1 MSIGDTMKKFIKT
14 ILITVL
20 AVCCVFSAFACNSN
34 GGSKKDP
41 GLYYK
46 VKSGEEFYTVNGYVK
61 EDGVSVLDLG
71 TYNKDGVV
79 IGRIA
84 SGAFSGNDSIKEL
97 IIPETV
103 TEIAQGAFKNMK
115 KLEKIT
121 VPFIGKNAKSDAFF
135 KETESGHDKSVDVE
149 RTFAY
154 FFGTEAYDGGAK
166 MVSDFGDGS
175 STTYYV
181 SPYLK
186 EVTIT
191 CADQDREAYSIPMYA
206 FKDVT
211 VIDTVN
217 LVGNIKA
224 IGSNAFNG
232 CHALSK
238 INLPKSVENIYSY
251 AFAKTVNLDQ
261 GISIE
266 NGSALKKI
274 DKNAFEGSKLSSL
287 VLPSSVTE
295 IGAMAFKDSNITEIT
310 LSEDL
315 TLIGAY
321 AFYNCQNLS
330 VVNESSVSGIVKLM
344 NNAFEAC
351 KNLDA
356 DTLTK
361 IDTTG
366 SSNVFY
372 GTK

>member
-1 MSIGDTMKKFIKT
+1 MKKFIKT

-20 AVCCVFSAFACNSN
+20 AVACVFSAFACDSN

-46 VKSGEEFYTVNGYVK
+46 VKNGEEFYTVNGYVK
-61 EDGVSVLDLG
+61 EEGVSVLDLG
-71 TYNKDGVV
+71 KYNKNGVV

-121 VPFIGKNAKSDAFF
+121 VPFIGKNADADAFY
-135 KETESGHDKSVDVE
+135 KETESGHDKSVDLE

-154 FFGTEAYDGGAK
+154 FFGTEAYDGGAQI
-166 MVSDFGDGS
+166 VSDFGDGTA
-175 STTYYV
+175 TTYYV
-181 SPYLK
+181 SPYLE

-191 CADQDREAYSIPMYA
+191 CNLEDREAYNVPMYA

-211 VIDTVN
+211 IIETVN
-217 LVGNIKA
+217 LEGNIKA

-238 INLPKSVENIYSY
+238 INIPASVENIYSY
-251 AFAKTVNLDQ
+251 AFAKTVNLNE
-261 GISIE
+261 GFSIE
-266 NGSALKKI
+266 NGSVLKKI
-274 DKNAFEGSKLSSL
+274 YKNAFEGSKLSSL
-287 VLPSSVTE
+287 ELPATVTE
-295 IGAMAFKDSNITEIT
+295 IADMAFKDSNIKQIT
-310 LSEDL
+310 LSRDL
-315 TLIGAY
+315 TVIGAY
-321 AFYNCQNLS
+321 AFYNCQNLL
-330 VVNESSVSGIVKLM
+330 VVNESKVLGIVKLM

-351 KNLDA
+351 KNFDA
-356 DTLTK
+356 DTINK

>member
-1 MSIGDTMKKFIKT
+1 MKKFIKT

-20 AVCCVFSAFACNSN
+20 AVACVFSAFACDSN

-46 VKSGEEFYTVNGYVK
+46 VKSGEDFYTVNGYVK
-61 EDGVSVLDLG
+61 EEGVSVLDLG
-71 TYNKDGVV
+71 KYNKNDVV

-121 VPFIGKNAKSDAFF
+121 VPFIGKNAKADAFY
-135 KETESGHDKSVDVE
+135 KETESSHDKSVDLE

-166 MVSDFGDGS
+166 MVSDFGDGTA
-175 STTYYV
+175 TTYYV

-251 AFAKTVNLDQ
+251 AFAKTVNLDE
-261 GISIE
+261 GFSIE

-310 LSEDL
+310 LSRDL

-361 IDTTG
+361 IDTEG

>member
-20 AVCCVFSAFACNSN
+20 AVACIFSAFACDSN
-34 GGSKKDP
+34 GGSKKAP

-46 VKSGEEFYTVNGYVK
+46 VKSGEDFYTVNDYVK

-71 TYNKDGVV
+71 TYNKNGIV

-84 SGAFSGNDSIKEL
+84 SGTFSGNDSIEEL

-103 TEIAQGAFKNMK
+103 TEIAEGAFKNMK
-115 KLEKIT
+115 KLKKIT
-121 VPFIGKNAKSDAFF
+121 VPFIGKNAEADAFY
-135 KETESGHDKSVDVE
+135 KETGSGHDKSIDLA
-149 RTFAY
+149 RTFAH
-154 FFGTEAYDGGAK
+154 FFSTEAYDGGAQI
-166 MVSDFGDGS
+166 VADFGDGTA
-175 STTYYV
+175 TTYYV
-181 SPYLK
+181 SPYLE

-191 CADQDREAYSIPMYA
+191 CTSEDREAYSVPMYA
-206 FKDVT
+206 FKGVT
-211 VIDTVN
+211 VIETVN

-238 INLPKSVENIYSY
+238 INVPATVENIYSY
-251 AFAKTVNLDQ
+251 AFANTPNLNE
-261 GISIE
+261 GFSID
-266 NGSALKKI
+266 NGSVLKKI
-274 DKNAFEGSKLSSL
+274 DKNAFECSKLASL
-287 VLPSSVTE
+287 ILPATVTE
-295 IGAMAFKDSNITEIT
+295 IGAMAFKDSNIKEIT
-310 LSEDL
+310 LSKGL

-321 AFYNCQNLS
+321 AFYNCQNL
-330 VVNESSVSGIVKLM
+330 VTVNESSVSGIVKLM

-356 DTLTK
+356 NTLTK

>member
-20 AVCCVFSAFACNSN
+20 AVACVFSVFACDSN
-34 GGSKKDP
+34 GGSKKAP

-46 VKSGEEFYTVNGYVK
+46 VKNNEEFYTVNDYVQ
-61 EDGVSVLDLG
+61 EEGVSVLDIG
-71 TYNKDGVV
+71 SYNKDGVV

-103 TEIAQGAFKNMK
+103 TEIAEGAFKNMK
-115 KLEKIT
+115 RLEKIT
-121 VPFIGKNAKSDAFF
+121 VPFIGKNAEADAFY
-135 KETESGHDKSVDVE
+135 KESESGHDKSVDLQ

-166 MVSDFGDGS
+166 MVSDFGDGNA
-175 STTYYV
+175 TTYYV

-191 CADQDREAYSIPMYA
+191 CSAEDREAYSIPMYA

-211 VIDTVN
+211 VINTVN
-217 LVGNIKA
+217 LVGNIDA

-232 CHALSK
+232 CHALAK
-238 INLPKSVENIYSY
+238 INIPKSVENIYSY
-251 AFAKTVNLDQ
+251 AFANTANLNE
-261 GISIE
+261 GFSIE
-266 NGSALKKI
+266 NGSILKKI
-274 DKNAFEGSKLSSL
+274 DKNAFETSKIASL
-287 VLPSSVTE
+287 VLPATVTE
-295 IGAMAFKDSNITEIT
+295 IGAMAFKDSNIKEIT
-310 LSEDL
+310 LSRDL

-321 AFYNCQNLS
+321 AFYNCQNL
-330 VVNESSVSGIVKLM
+330 VTVNESNVSGIVKLM

-356 DTLTK
+356 DTLNK

>member
-1 MSIGDTMKKFIKT
+1 MKKFIKT

-20 AVCCVFSAFACNSN
+20 AVACVFSAFACDSN

-46 VKSGEEFYTVNGYVK
+46 VKNGEDFYTVNGYVK
-61 EDGVSVLDLG
+61 EEGVSVLDLG
-71 TYNKDGVV
+71 KYNKNDVV

-121 VPFIGKNAKSDAFF
+121 VPFIGKNAKADAFY
-135 KETESGHDKSVDVE
+135 KESESSHDKSVDLE
-149 RTFAY
+149 RTLAY

-166 MVSDFGDGS
+166 MVSDFGDGNS
-175 STTYYV
+175 ITYYV

-191 CADQDREAYSIPMYA
+191 CVDQDREAYSIPMYA

-251 AFAKTVNLDQ
+251 AFAKTVNLDE
-261 GISIE
+261 GFSIE

-295 IGAMAFKDSNITEIT
+295 IGAMAFKDSNIKEIT
-310 LSEDL
+310 LSIDL

-330 VVNESSVSGIVKLM
+330 VVDESSVSGIVKLM

-356 DTLTK
+356 DTITK